1 MSRVGGPRVVCGQQ
15 RGYTTMANRR
25 KFLAGLGALAS
36 GSAAAMGTGA
46 FTSVSADRSLSIQTS
61 GDAGAFLSI
70 TRATSGG
77 STTPNAEEYVEGDQ
91 DTGTL
96 SLDFTNADDTP
107 NSNASGIN
115 KNATTVF
122 DNLLDVT
129 NNGSQEVN
137 FWIETDL
144 VASNGGALG
153 IYAENSQGDSSDN
166 VGFDYPGDGSYP
178 ESSDQITLG
187 PGESAT
193 NIGVYV
199 PKGNVSNISD
209 GTLTFKAVRTGGN
222 QD

>member
-1 MSRVGGPRVVCGQQ
+1 M
-15 RGYTTMANRR
+15 
-25 KFLAGLGALAS
+25 
-36 GSAAAMGTGA
+36 
-46 FTSVSADRSLSIQTS
+46 SADRTLSIQTD

-70 TRATSGG
+70 ERARESGDI
-77 STTPNAEEYVEGDQ
+77 TPNAAEYVEGNQND
-91 DTGTL
+91 GTL
-96 SLDFTNADDTP
+96 SLDFTNADDTA
-107 NSNASGIN
+107 ASAAGGIN
-115 KNATTVF
+115 ENATTIF

-129 NNGSQEVN
+129 NNGTQEVN

-144 VASNGGALG
+144 VASNGGSLG

-166 VGFDYPGDGSYP
+166 VGFDYPGSGSYP
-178 ESSDQITLG
+178 QSSDQITLG

-199 PKGNVSNISD
+199 PADKAVEDISG